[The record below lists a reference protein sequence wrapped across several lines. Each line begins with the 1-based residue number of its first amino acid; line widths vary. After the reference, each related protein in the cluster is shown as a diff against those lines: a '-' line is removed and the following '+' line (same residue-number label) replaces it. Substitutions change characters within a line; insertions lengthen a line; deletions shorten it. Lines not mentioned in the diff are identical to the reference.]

1 MSEINKNNTNNI
13 NSSFGSSTYQT
24 QRQHIQ
30 TTANEIDDT
39 IPIKN
44 IKMKEK
50 SRLCLKNRL
59 IHMKIP
65 SLDLSSTI
73 RQNTMITKYHHDV
86 LNKKSSINNNSYKS
100 HKSCKSYK
108 IRSQSLNLNSQK
120 NTIVTNYKTNPSS
133 PVHKNNKEKEEHIS
147 NKVSQGEQCT
157 CGCVIF

>member
-1 MSEINKNNTNNI
+1 MSEVNKNNI

-24 QRQHIQ
+24 QRHQIQ
-30 TTANEIDDT
+30 TTSNDIDDN
-39 IPIKN
+39 IPIKD

-65 SLDLSSTI
+65 SLDLSSTLN
-73 RQNTMITKYHHDV
+73 QNTMITKYHHDV

-100 HKSCKSYK
+100 HKSYK
-108 IRSQSLNLNSQK
+108 TRSQSLNQMSQK
-120 NTIVTNYKTNPSS
+120 NTIVTNNKTNPSS
-133 PVHKNNKEKEEHIS
+133 PVHNKKEKDT
-147 NKVSQGEQCT
+147 NKVSIEEKCT